1 MDLGDLGTKGGL
13 KADQYAR
20 VLDRHRDP
28 IPGLY
33 AAGNSSGSA
42 FGNCYPGAG
51 GTLGPALTFAYI
63 AANDIAMR
71 AGAAPHGSER
81 PTSDQT
87 HPQNMLASLHLR
99 T

>member
-1 MDLGDLGTKGGL
+1 LGDLGTKGGL
-13 KADQYAR
+13 KADEHAR
-20 VLDRHRDP
+20 VLDRRGDP

-63 AANDIAMR
+63 AANDIATR
-71 AGAAPHGSER
+71 AAAAPQRRER
-81 PTSDQT
+81 EAQYPTQ
-87 HPQNMLASLHLR
+87 R
-99 T
+99 V

>member
-1 MDLGDLGTKGGL
+1 MPACSIAMGT
-13 KADQYAR
+13 
-20 VLDRHRDP
+20 

-33 AAGNSSGSA
+33 AAGNSSGSV

-71 AGAAPHGSER
+71 ATAGPHCSEAAAE
-81 PTSDQT
+81 QT
-87 HPQNMLASLHLR
+87 QPQKYARFAAL
-99 T
+99 TP